1 MVAHALR
8 RRLDRLSEGRFT
20 ATLAAPGLLLI
31 ALIIGPPLLGGI
43 GLSLFRIEL
52 LRDSDTS
59 FVGLRNFVTRMPA
72 DHAFLGTLTLTIAFA
87 AIVTAAAVPVA
98 LAAALLIQRSGRR
111 LGAALWL
118 LLVLP
123 WAVAPVASGLF
134 WKLLFDRDAGI
145 LNHVLA
151 VVGLPPVVLREGPGA
166 LLAITI
172 AVIWRAIP
180 LLGVLFLG
188 ALRQVPRETARAARM
203 DGATPWQTF
212 RHVTLPV
219 LAPAIVAACVI
230 QLVLALQVFDV
241 QFALTAAAPPRGSE
255 LAGFRVYATVV
266 GQISLGYGAAQ
277 AVVLGLIAAALAG
290 GLVAIAAGLSRGA
303 AIASGGGRFSGRLSL
318 PLSAWSRSAR
328 RLPVP
333 VRVAAIGRAVAVGV
347 LVAWLVGP
355 IAWIAVASTQPEAAL
370 DAVPPRI
377 GLPLTFDAYA
387 ALLGSPVWRAAALH
401 SVVITTS
408 ATLVALVLATLVAYP
423 LARYRTR
430 GGRLLTAA
438 LLGTQLIPP
447 IALAIPVLLSFI
459 TIGLRDTI
467 VGLVIVH
474 AAFWSPVLVWLLRSA
489 FASVPPELERAARMD
504 GASRLGSIWRIVLPA
519 AAPAVAAAAT
529 IVFIGIW
536 NDFVLTAILGGRGT
550 QTLPRWL
557 GETATPLQHVLS
569 ARIVL
574 TVAPCVALLVLARRR
589 IAALL

>member
-1 MVAHALR
+1 MIAHAVR
-8 RRLDRLSEGRFT
+8 HRLDRLSEGRFT
-20 ATLAAPGLLLI
+20 AAVAAPGLLLI
-31 ALIIGPPLLGGI
+31 ALIVVPPLLGGI

-52 LRDSDTS
+52 LRDNDTS
-59 FVGLRNFVTRMPA
+59 FVGLRNFVTRLPG
-72 DHAFLGTLTLTIAFA
+72 DHAFLGTLPLTIAFA
-87 AIVTAAAVPVA
+87 VAVTAIAVPVA
-98 LAAALLIQRSGRR
+98 LAAAVLIQRSGRR

-118 LLVLP
+118 LLVVP
-123 WAVAPVASGLF
+123 WAVAPIASGLF

-145 LNHVLA
+145 LNHTLVA
-151 VVGLPPVVLREGPGA
+151 VGLPAVVLRETPGS
-166 LLAITI
+166 LLAIAF
-172 AVIWRAIP
+172 AVTWRAVP

-219 LAPAIVAACVI
+219 LAPSIVAACVI
-230 QLVLALQVFDV
+230 QLVLAIQVFDV
-241 QFALTAAAPPRGSE
+241 QFALTSSAPPRGSE
-255 LAGFRVYATVV
+255 LAGFRVYTTVI

-277 AVVLGLIAAALAG
+277 AVVLGLIAAVVAG
-290 GLVAIAAGLSRGA
+290 GLVVVARAWSRGA
-303 AIASGGGRFSGRLSL
+303 SRAAAGRRLVGVSLPSLRLSV
-318 PLSAWSRSAR
+318 PPQVAR
-328 RLPVP
+328 
-333 VRVAAIGRAVAVGV
+333 IGRAVAIGTLV
-347 LVAWLVGP
+347 LWLVGP

-377 GLPLTFDAYA
+377 GLPLTFDAYL
-387 ALLGSPVWRAAALH
+387 ALLGNPVWRAAALH
-401 SVVITTS
+401 SVVITT
-408 ATLVALVLATLVAYP
+408 LATLLALVIATLTAYP
-423 LARYRTR
+423 LARYRSR
-430 GGRLLTAA
+430 GGHVLSAL

-459 TIGLRDTI
+459 TIGLRGTI
-467 VGLVIVH
+467 AGLVLVH

-489 FASVPPELERAARMD
+489 FTSVPPELERAARMD
-504 GASRLGSIWRIVLPA
+504 GASRLGAVVRVVLPA

-536 NDFVLTAILGGRGT
+536 NDFVLTAILGSRDT

-557 GETATPLQHVLS
+557 GESAAPLQHVLA

-574 TVAPCVALLVLARRR
+574 TVAPCVALLILARRR